1 MENIRNMSI
10 REKAYYLL
18 REAVID
24 GSLKPGE
31 RLVEDSL
38 AAQYNVSRTPLREA
52 IHKLEMEGFLQRLP
66 SRGLVVAELSG
77 KEVEELYQVRG
88 YLEGLAAHEFT
99 SNLTPDNRNMVSTLR
114 QNVVYYHDNGEQ
126 EKVLESC
133 KQLHR
138 FVREN
143 CGHKI
148 CREYIEKMDLHI
160 ARYRRLGVRQA
171 GRVEQAYQE
180 HLQIMDAMLAGDHQ
194 AAEETMR
201 GHVLNSAKV
210 AFEAIKAYIQ
220 QAE

>member
-99 SNLTPDNRNMVSTLR
+99 T
-114 QNVVYYHDNGEQ
+114 E
-126 EKVLESC
+126 
-133 KQLHR
+133 
-138 FVREN
+138 
-143 CGHKI
+143 
-148 CREYIEKMDLHI
+148 
-160 ARYRRLGVRQA
+160 
-171 GRVEQAYQE
+171 
-180 HLQIMDAMLAGDHQ
+180 
-194 AAEETMR
+194 R
-201 GHVLNSAKV
+201 GLLP
-210 AFEAIKAYIQ
+210 
-220 QAE
+220 

>member
-18 REAVID
+18 RDAIID

-66 SRGLVVAELSG
+66 SRGLIVAELSG

-88 YLEGLAAHEFT
+88 YLEGLAVHEFT
-99 SNLTPDNRNMVSTLR
+99 AHMTPEGRRTVETLR
-114 QNVVYYHDNGEQ
+114 QSVAGYHENGEQ
-126 EKVLESC
+126 EKVLDSC

-180 HLQIMDAMLAGDHQ
+180 HLAIMDAMLAGDAQ
-194 AAEETMR
+194 TAEDAMR
-201 GHVLNSAKV
+201 GHVLNSGNV
-210 AFEAIKAYIQ
+210 VIDAIKTYMQ

>member
-1 MENIRNMSI
+1 MIRDFGYGIQRKEREESI
-10 REKAYYLL
+10 GKYTQHVNSRKSILLL

-99 SNLTPDNRNMVSTLR
+99 RNLTPDNRNMVSTLR

-138 FVREN
+138 FVRRTAVTKSAGNILKRWICILPGTAGWEFARPGVWN
-143 CGHKI
+143 RLIRSI
-148 CREYIEKMDLHI
+148 CRLWTLCWPGTP
-160 ARYRRLGVRQA
+160 RPRRRP
-171 GRVEQAYQE
+171 
-180 HLQIMDAMLAGDHQ
+180 
-194 AAEETMR
+194 
-201 GHVLNSAKV
+201 
-210 AFEAIKAYIQ
+210 
-220 QAE
+220 

>member
-77 KEVEELYQVRG
+77 LSGRT
-88 YLEGLAAHEFT
+88 AATRSAGNILKRWTCTLPGTAGWE
-99 SNLTPDNRNMVSTLR
+99 SARPGVWNRLIRN
-114 QNVVYYHDNGEQ
+114 
-126 EKVLESC
+126 
-133 KQLHR
+133 
-138 FVREN
+138 
-143 CGHKI
+143 I
-148 CREYIEKMDLHI
+148 CRLWMLCWQGIP
-160 ARYRRLGVRQA
+160 RPRRRP
-171 GRVEQAYQE
+171 
-180 HLQIMDAMLAGDHQ
+180 
-194 AAEETMR
+194 
-201 GHVLNSAKV
+201 
-210 AFEAIKAYIQ
+210 
-220 QAE
+220 